1 MIISLVMKYG
11 KFKKNKLTHRVC
23 FGRLFYYVERSVK
36 CEVTF

>member
-1 MIISLVMKYG
+1 MILSFVMKYG
-11 KFKKNKLTHRVC
+11 KFKKNKLTHRVY